1 MAPATR
7 NAKASAALERGRM
20 LSAREINVDT
30 CWRYQK
36 ARDDS
41 FHSPFHLVTQST
53 DIIRACAASTRFYQ
67 VTSLV
72 TNPTIVAAIPHIR
85 LPEKRRLAAE
95 SRFGTESINSLSK
108 PEELNL
114 AATHR

>member
-1 MAPATR
+1 
-7 NAKASAALERGRM
+7 M

-53 DIIRACAASTRFYQ
+53 DIIGACAASTRFYQ

-85 LPEKRRLAAE
+85 LPEKGGLWLNPA
-95 SRFGTESINSLSK
+95 S
-108 PEELNL
+108 ELNPDKPAL
-114 AATHR
+114 EAGRTKPRSDPSNGGTK

>member
-1 MAPATR
+1 
-7 NAKASAALERGRM
+7 M

-53 DIIRACAASTRFYQ
+53 DIIGACAASTRFYQ

-85 LPEKRRLAAE
+85 LPGKGGLGLNPASELN
-95 SRFGTESINSLSK
+95 SINPLSK
-108 PEELNL
+108 PEERNL
-114 AATHR
+114 AATNPNGSAK